1 MKVKAENLR
10 GEEEHEMHLP
20 KAVVKTD
27 QSFVMCNSVKDRI
40 VLDPAELS
48 SQVLLGSEHCF
59 ILQLRL
65 S

>member
-1 MKVKAENLR
+1 
-10 GEEEHEMHLP
+10 MHLP

-27 QSFVMCNSVKDRI
+27 QSVGMCNSVKDSI
-40 VLDPAELS
+40 VLNPAELS
-48 SQVLLGSEHCF
+48 CHVLLGSEHGF